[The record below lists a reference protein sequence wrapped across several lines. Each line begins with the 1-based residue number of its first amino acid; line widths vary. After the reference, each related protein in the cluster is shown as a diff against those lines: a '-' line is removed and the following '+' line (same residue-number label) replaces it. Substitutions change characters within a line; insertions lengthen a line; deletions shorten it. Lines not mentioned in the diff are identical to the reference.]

1 MSKTLKSKPDP
12 ATRIGTW
19 LIITSPIIWIVGMA
33 TAAASGPLNSLWV
46 ATAGLVI
53 TSVGIFIFLHGYE
66 IVDAIAE
73 YVAVRR
79 HRCNDDC

>member
-1 MSKTLKSKPDP
+1 
-12 ATRIGTW
+12 
-19 LIITSPIIWIVGMA
+19 MA

-73 YVAVRR
+73 RVAVRR